1 MREAHSQGAEPDA
14 AVRNGFRNSA
24 RVVTAAGI
32 IMVSVFSGFIMPNDP
47 IIKSIGFTLTAGVLI
62 DAFLIRMT
70 LIPAVISLLGKR
82 AWWMPARL
90 RHLTPKRGPRR
101 RQAVHRT
108 PRRARAGAD
117 LRGGMRKPGRAPRG
131 LITTT
136 Q

>member
-1 MREAHSQGAEPDA
+1 MK
-14 AVRNGFRNSA
+14 SA

-90 RHLTPKRGPRR
+90 RHLTPN
-101 RQAVHRT
+101 VDLE
-108 PRRARAGAD
+108 GAK
-117 LRGGMRKPGRAPRG
+117 LSTERHAEPAPV
-131 LITTT
+131 LTYEAA
-136 Q
+136 